1 MLHEKI
7 ERWLNMGF
15 FCGFDALVRLS
26 FAWFKDFMKKFIKTF
41 FIIIILSIVFVFAK
55 YLGQFMI

>member
-15 FCGFDALVRLS
+15 FCGFDVLVRLS
-26 FAWFKDFMKKFIKTF
+26 FAWFKHVMKKFMKTF
-41 FIIIILSIVFVFAK
+41 FIIIILCIVFVFAK

>member
-1 MLHEKI
+1 
-7 ERWLNMGF
+7 MGF

-26 FAWFKDFMKKFIKTF
+26 FAWFKNVMKKFMKTF
-41 FIIIILSIVFVFAK
+41 FIIIILLVIFIFAK

>member
-1 MLHEKI
+1 
-7 ERWLNMGF
+7 MGF

-41 FIIIILSIVFVFAK
+41 LIIIILSIVFVFAK